1 MGLISWIILGL
12 IAGYIAHRLMG
23 NRGQGF
29 LMNTALGVLGAVVGG
44 EVMTL
49 LGREDVTGLN
59 FYSMAVAVG
68 GAIIVLAVVQ
78 LVRR

>member
-44 EVMTL
+44 EDL
-49 LGREDVTGLN
+49 AKHFPYDAASDKNELPDDVDFG
-59 FYSMAVAVG
+59 SG
-68 GAIIVLAVVQ
+68 S
-78 LVRR
+78 